1 MSARSEQ
8 RGQPT
13 TTTNPPT
20 RTTGSLDDQAHDMTH
35 EDIDITPGARLAP
48 RPAGQIADLPA
59 HDVLAQL
66 RDLVA
71 ADEAATVII
80 GIDGAFIDANTAGLT
95 LFPSVGTA
103 EHTDCRNA
111 LGHVLDQI
119 PQRLLVD
126 PEGGT
131 WRGEIDLASDV
142 GPSAI
147 HATTVLVRHDASS
160 ASGGYLAVMC
170 RDVSEQHDR
179 ASELLHLLEHDPTTG
194 LLNRTA
200 ALVRTA
206 NALRRIDEDGGFV
219 AVFMIDVDRLRDVN
233 DALGHEIGD
242 RLLASTAKRLST
254 AVRPNDTIARVGG
267 DEFMVLCRNVPDS
280 TVALE
285 LADRV
290 RRALTGRLTI
300 RQLELDVS
308 VSVGVSITDDEIRA
322 ANPEAGA
329 IQLISHADTA
339 VHAAKEAG
347 RARTALFTA
356 QLRSKA
362 KVRTE
367 LAAALSKALREGE
380 LTVEYQPIFSAV
392 SERAEAAE
400 ALIRWNHPTR
410 GRIEAGEFVPVAEE
424 TGVIVPIGD
433 WVLQQ
438 ACAAARTW
446 IDNGVVGQRFAVHV
460 NVSRL
465 QLANTTFVNR
475 VVDLLREY
483 RLRPRQVVLEAREA
497 TLLGEAGEVIRTVR
511 ALRRV
516 GVRVA
521 LDNFGTGSN
530 ALSLLTDIGAD
541 VLKLDGTLA
550 LPSGSSEADTRVV
563 RALVLLAHALNMEVV
578 AERVT
583 GLEQLRRL
591 RAAGCDLVQGHLVG
605 KPCAPD
611 QLIVHMSL

>member
-1 MSARSEQ
+1 MTQ
-8 RGQPT
+8 DT
-13 TTTNPPT
+13 TRETQQDAAAP
-20 RTTGSLDDQAHDMTH
+20 
-35 EDIDITPGARLAP
+35 AP
-48 RPAGQIADLPA
+48 RSGAAAAPTSTSNE
-59 HDVLAQL
+59 VLAQL
-66 RDLVA
+66 RALVA
-71 ADEAATVII
+71 ADETATVII
-80 GIDGAFIDANTAGLT
+80 GIDGTRIDANHAAVA
-95 LFPSVGTA
+95 LFPGLAAPKSGSIDSRYVL
-103 EHTDCRNA
+103 RN
-111 LGHVLDQI
+111 VLDQL
-119 PQRLLVD
+119 PQQLLID
-126 PEGGT
+126 PEGGV
-131 WRGEIDLASDV
+131 WRGDIDLAGD
-142 GPSAI
+142 GRPTEI
-147 HATTVLVRHDASS
+147 FATTVLVRHDAT
-160 ASGGYLAVMC
+160 AENGGFIAVLC
-170 RDVSEQHDR
+170 RDISDERNR
-179 ASELLHLLEHDPTTG
+179 AAELLHLLEHDPTTG

-200 ALVRTA
+200 ALERTA
-206 NALRRIDEDGGFV
+206 HALRRMKDDGGLV
-219 AVFMIDVDRLRDVN
+219 AVMMIDVDRLRDVN

-242 RLLASTAKRLST
+242 RLLASTAKRLGT

-267 DEFMVLCRNVPDS
+267 DEFMVLCRNVPDAD
-280 TVALE
+280 VAME

-308 VSVGVSITDDEIRA
+308 VTVGVSITDDEIRA
-322 ANPEAGA
+322 ASADDGA
-329 IQLISHADTA
+329 IHLLSHADTA
-339 VHAAKEAG
+339 VHAAKEDG
-347 RARTALFTA
+347 RGRTALFTN

-367 LAAALSKALREGE
+367 LAAALSKALRDGE
-380 LTVEYQPIFSAV
+380 LTVDYQPIFSAV

-400 ALIRWNHPTR
+400 ALVRWNHPTR
-410 GRIEAGEFVPVAEE
+410 GRVDAGEFIPVAEE

-438 ACAAARTW
+438 ACAAARHW

-465 QLANTTFVNR
+465 QLASPAFVNR

-497 TLLGEAGEVIRTVR
+497 TLLGEAGEVIRSVR

-521 LDNFGTGSN
+521 LDNFGTGSK
-530 ALSLLTDIGAD
+530 ALSLLTDVGAD

-605 KPCAPD
+605 KPCPPD
-611 QLIVHMSL
+611 QLIVHMAL

>member
-1 MSARSEQ
+1 MTQEATDAS
-8 RGQPT
+8 T
-13 TTTNPPT
+13 T
-20 RTTGSLDDQAHDMTH
+20 
-35 EDIDITPGARLAP
+35 ARLVASQATPEAVSAP
-48 RPAGQIADLPA
+48 
-59 HDVLAQL
+59 HDVLTQL

-71 ADEAATVII
+71 ADESATVII
-80 GIDGAFIDANTAGLT
+80 GIDGVFIDANTAGLT
-95 LFPSVGTA
+95 LFPGVGTA
-103 EHTDCRNA
+103 AQADCRTG
-111 LGHVLDQI
+111 LGHVLGQI

-126 PEGGT
+126 PEGGI
-131 WRGEIDLASDV
+131 WRGEIDLALDV

-160 ASGGYLAVMC
+160 PSGGFVAVLC
-170 RDVSEQHDR
+170 RDVSEERDR
-179 ASELLHLLEHDPTTG
+179 ASGLLHLLEHDPTTG

-200 ALVRTA
+200 ALERTA
-206 NALRRIDEDGGFV
+206 NALRRIEDDGGSV

-280 TVALE
+280 AVAME

-410 GRIEAGEFVPVAEE
+410 GRIEAAEFVPVAEE

-438 ACAAARTW
+438 ACAAARNW

-460 NVSRL
+460 NVSRP

-497 TLLGEAGEVIRTVR
+497 TLLGEADEVIRTVR

-530 ALSLLTDIGAD
+530 ALSLLTDVGAD
-541 VLKLDGTLA
+541 VLKLDGSLA